1 MKELIAKK
9 YVNALLKSTTSDEL
23 NSILISLEV
32 LVPAFGLEKFQNIIQ
47 SPNVSA
53 LQKQN
58 LVLELLDTPSQ
69 KVINLIKLLGEK
81 DRLALL
87 PSIKSDLDYQLALQQ
102 NRYEGVVEGSFELSK
117 EQLNALEKSFSKKFN
132 ATIELR
138 SQRSDY
144 PGIRVALDDLGVEVS
159 FSLERLKSQMAEHIL
174 KAI

>member
-87 PSIKSDLDYQLALQQ
+87 PSIKSDLDYQLAL
-102 NRYEGVVEGSFELSK
+102 K

-132 ATIELR
+132 ATMELR

-159 FSLERLKSQMAEHIL
+159 FSLERLKAQMAEHIL